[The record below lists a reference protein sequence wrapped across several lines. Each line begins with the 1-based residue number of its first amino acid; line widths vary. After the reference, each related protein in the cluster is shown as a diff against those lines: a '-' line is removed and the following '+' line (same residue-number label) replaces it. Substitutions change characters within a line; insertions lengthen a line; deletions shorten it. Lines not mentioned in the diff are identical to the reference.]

1 MKARVHNRLSAT
13 NRTLLLADPDLRTRF
28 GATLEQ
34 WSDEAV
40 ARSLS
45 RILGIPFVDLQP
57 EHVDETLFDTYR
69 ADCLSL
75 RFLPLFRHGIMFSV
89 AVEEPF
95 NESVLRRLRNRFHQE
110 IRPVGVT
117 TRAFDRA
124 FAHLHA
130 RDLPAPP
137 AEDPAPPMVSHWD
150 VDPQDYL
157 TSVQSIL
164 RHAVLSRASD
174 VLFES
179 MPHWLDIRYKTY
191 GRCEVMPPIEPR
203 HARGV
208 LDAVKVIARISPQD
222 TRPFISAN
230 ADLQIGNRTI
240 NFRVESVKSI
250 YGPAITYRVLD
261 NSFLNTQNPVL
272 PFKAQHREAIQSCLS
287 RGQGIFLVTGPTG
300 SGKSTTL
307 MRCVAAMDLSSRNVR
322 TLEDPVEFK
331 GDRLVQIPAPLKQ
344 VGTDENDRR
353 PDFSGGLRS
362 LLRQAPDVIYLGEI
376 RDEDT
381 AAVAT
386 QAALTGHLILS
397 TAHTLDSV
405 NAVTRFLDLK
415 VSPMIIRSTFMVV
428 IAQRLVPRLCP
439 CCRQPVEP
447 DPLLVRHFK
456 MHGKESK
463 IPSVTYHRGGCR
475 ECAGTGIKGREA
487 VQEIMYLDETLRDL
501 ITPGFSES
509 ALRAKWIERGGE
521 PLVAQGLDLVAD
533 GLAEHSEILALEMS
547 PIP

>member
-1 MKARVHNRLSAT
+1 MKARVHDRLSAA
-13 NRTLLLADPDLRTRF
+13 NRALLLADPSLRGRF
-28 GATLEQ
+28 GATLSE

-40 ARSLS
+40 ARSLA
-45 RILGIPFVDLQP
+45 RLLGIPFVDLQP
-57 EHVDETLFDTYR
+57 EHVDEKLFDTYR
-69 ADCLSL
+69 LDCLGL
-75 RFLPLFRHGIMFSV
+75 RFLPLFRHGILFCV

-95 NESVLRRLRNRFHQE
+95 NESVLRRLRSRFHQE
-110 IRPVGVT
+110 LRPIGVT

-130 RDLPAPP
+130 RPLPPP
-137 AEDPAPPMVSHWD
+137 PSEDPPPPMVSHWD
-150 VDPQDYL
+150 VNPMDYL
-157 TSVQSIL
+157 TSAQSIL

-203 HARGV
+203 HARGL
-208 LDAVKVIARISPQD
+208 LDAVKVMARISPQD

-230 ADLQIGNRTI
+230 ADLQVGQRTV

-272 PFKAQHREAIQSCLS
+272 PFKAKHRESIQSCLS

-331 GDRLVQIPAPLKQ
+331 GDRLVQIPAPMKQ
-344 VGTDENDRR
+344 VGADENDRR

-415 VSPMIIRSTFMVV
+415 VSPMIIRSTFMAV
-428 IAQRLVPRLCP
+428 IAQRLVPRLCT

-456 MHGKESK
+456 MHGKADK
-463 IPSVTYHRGGCR
+463 VPALAYHRGGCR

-533 GLAEHSEILALEMS
+533 GLVEHSEILALEMS